1 MQRYVS
7 FDTTIPQQCNPFV
20 GFNIHIQRY
29 LSDPPTTSGLDK
41 PSQMT
46 PNKLIVIILSSFLL
60 TGYGPSAIG
69 VEQPS
74 QWLTSVRLQPLTG
87 GVMYVRAV
95 VNGYPDS
102 LNFILDTGSGGISL
116 DSATCA
122 RWKMP
127 IRPSDKTIRG
137 IAGVR
142 KVSFLYGARLNLP
155 GLSVDSLD
163 FHVNDYEILSSV
175 YGIRVDGIIGYSF
188 FSRYIVRL
196 DYDMMQM
203 DVFTQGE
210 YLYPKGGHT
219 LRPLLTNIPIQTGSV
234 HDAHWLTSRFYF
246 DTGAGLALL
255 LSESFVRDS
264 SVLAIKKKAPLVTQ
278 AEGVGG
284 KMTMRITTIRKFRLG
299 PYSFRKVPTFLFE
312 DPYNITNYPFLGGLI
327 GNDILRRFNTVI
339 NYAKREI
346 HIIPNKHLRDPF
358 DYSYTGLGIY
368 QVDGRVVV
376 EDVLPGS
383 PGEQAGFR
391 TGDMIL
397 AINNDISGNIRIY
410 KELLQQTGTKLRFLV
425 RNEDG
430 IRVLTMRPARIY

>member
-1 MQRYVS
+1 MR
-7 FDTTIPQQCNPFV
+7 FLIN
-20 GFNIHIQRY
+20 
-29 LSDPPTTSGLDK
+29 

-46 PNKLIVIILSSFLL
+46 SHKLINIILSVFLMA
-60 TGYGPSAIG
+60 GPRATAIG
-69 VEQPS
+69 GEKPS

-87 GVMYVRAV
+87 GVMFVRAV

-116 DSATCA
+116 DSAACA
-122 RWKMP
+122 RWDMP

-142 KVSFLYGARLNLP
+142 KVSFLYGARLHLP

-188 FSRYIVRL
+188 FNRYIVRL
-196 DYDMMQM
+196 DYDLMQM

-210 YLYPKGGHT
+210 YLYPRGGHL
-219 LRPLLTNIPIQTGSV
+219 LRPLLTNIPIQTGTV
-234 HDAHWLTSRFYF
+234 QDARRLTNRFYF

-255 LSESFVRDS
+255 LSESYVRDS

-284 KMTMRITTIRKFRLG
+284 KMTMRITTVRKFRLG

>member
-1 MQRYVS
+1 MVLS
-7 FDTTIPQQCNPFV
+7 SIPLGSGARPAGQHPFSKPL
-20 GFNIHIQRY
+20 
-29 LSDPPTTSGLDK
+29 LSMPY
-41 PSQMT
+41 
-46 PNKLIVIILSSFLL
+46 KLIIIILYLL
-60 TGYGPSAIG
+60 FVNGARAAPFTG
-69 VEQPS
+69 EQPS
-74 QWLTSVRLQPLTG
+74 QWITSVRLQPLTG

-116 DSATCA
+116 DSAACA
-122 RWKMP
+122 RWNMP

-142 KVSFLYGARLNLP
+142 KVSFLYDASLHLP

-188 FSRYIVRL
+188 FNRYIVRL
-196 DYDMMQM
+196 DYDIMQM

-210 YLYPKGGHT
+210 YLYPRGGHL
-219 LRPLLTNIPIQTGSV
+219 LRPLLTNIPIQTASV
-234 HDAHWLTSRFYF
+234 QDARWLSGRFYF

-255 LSESFVRDS
+255 LSESYIRDS
-264 SVLAIKKKAPLVTQ
+264 SVLANKKKQPLITQ

-284 KMTMRITTIRKFRLG
+284 KMTMRITTVRKFRLG
-299 PYSFRKVPTFLFE
+299 PYMFRRVPTFLFE

-346 HIIPNKHLRDPF
+346 HIIPNKHLREPF

-368 QVDGRVVV
+368 QIDGRVVV

-383 PGEQAGFR
+383 PGEKAGFR

-397 AINNDISGNIRIY
+397 AINNDISGNIRVY
-410 KELLQQTGTKLRFLV
+410 KEMLQQTGVKLRFLV

>member
-1 MQRYVS
+1 MVLTS
-7 FDTTIPQQCNPFV
+7 ILLDLTTITPV
-20 GFNIHIQRY
+20 IHA
-29 LSDPPTTSGLDK
+29 LHK
-41 PSQMT
+41 PSQMI
-46 PNKLIVIILSSFLL
+46 PHKLIIIILSAFLT
-60 TGYGPSAIG
+60 TGLMAASSDG
-69 VEQPS
+69 ERPS
-74 QWLTSVRLQPLTG
+74 QWLTSIRLQPLTG
-87 GVMYVRAV
+87 GVMFVRAV

-142 KVSFLYGARLNLP
+142 KVSFLYDASLHLP
-155 GLSVDSLD
+155 GLSIDSLD

-196 DYDMMQM
+196 DYDIMQM
-203 DVFTQGE
+203 DVFSQGE
-210 YLYPKGGHT
+210 YLYPKGGHL
-219 LRPLLTNIPIQTGSV
+219 LRPLLTNIPIQTASV
-234 HDAHWLTSRFYF
+234 QDARWLTGRYYF

-255 LSESFVRDS
+255 LSESYVRDS
-264 SVLAIKKKAPLVTQ
+264 SVLAVKKKEPLVTQ

-284 KMTMRITTIRKFRLG
+284 KMTMRITTVRKFRLG
-299 PYSFRKVPTFLFE
+299 PYRFRRVPAFLFE

-383 PGEQAGFR
+383 PGEKAGFK
-391 TGDMIL
+391 TGDVIL
-397 AINNDISGNIRIY
+397 AINNDISNNIRIY
-410 KELLQQTGTKLRFLV
+410 KEMMQQTGAKLRFLV

-430 IRVLTMRPARIY
+430 IRVLIMRPARIY

>member
-1 MQRYVS
+1 M
-7 FDTTIPQQCNPFV
+7 F
-20 GFNIHIQRY
+20 
-29 LSDPPTTSGLDK
+29 
-41 PSQMT
+41 
-46 PNKLIVIILSSFLL
+46 
-60 TGYGPSAIG
+60 
-69 VEQPS
+69 
-74 QWLTSVRLQPLTG
+74 
-87 GVMYVRAV
+87 VRAV

-116 DSATCA
+116 DSAACA

-127 IRPSDKTIRG
+127 IRPSEKTIRG
-137 IAGVR
+137 IAGIR
-142 KVSFLYGARLNLP
+142 KVSFLYGASLHLP

-163 FHVNDYEILSSV
+163 FHVNDYDILSSV

-188 FSRYIVRL
+188 FNRYIVRL
-196 DYDMMQM
+196 DYDIMHM

-210 YLYPKGGHT
+210 YLYPRGGHL
-219 LRPLLTNIPIQTGSV
+219 LRPLLTNIPIQSALV
-234 HDAHWLTSRFYF
+234 QDARWLSGRFYF

-255 LSESFVRDS
+255 LSESYVRDS
-264 SVLAIKKKAPLVTQ
+264 SVLAVKKKEPLVTQ

-284 KMTMRITTIRKFRLG
+284 KMTMRITTVRKFRLG
-299 PYSFRKVPTFLFE
+299 PYSFRKVPAFLFE

-346 HIIPNKHLRDPF
+346 HIIPNKHLREPF

-383 PGEQAGFR
+383 PGELSGFR
-391 TGDMIL
+391 SGDVIL
-397 AINNDISGNIRIY
+397 AINNDLSNNIRIY
-410 KELLQQTGTKLRFLV
+410 KEMMQQTGAKLRFLV
-425 RNEDG
+425 RNEEG

>member
-1 MQRYVS
+1 MR
-7 FDTTIPQQCNPFV
+7 FLIN
-20 GFNIHIQRY
+20 
-29 LSDPPTTSGLDK
+29 

-46 PNKLIVIILSSFLL
+46 SHKLINIILSVFLMAGL
-60 TGYGPSAIG
+60 RATAIG
-69 VEQPS
+69 GEKPS

-87 GVMYVRAV
+87 GVMFVRAV

-116 DSATCA
+116 DSAACA
-122 RWKMP
+122 RWDMP

-142 KVSFLYGARLNLP
+142 KVSFLYGARLHLP

-188 FSRYIVRL
+188 FNRYIVRL
-196 DYDMMQM
+196 DYDLMQM

-210 YLYPKGGHT
+210 YLYPRGGHL
-219 LRPLLTNIPIQTGSV
+219 LRPLLTNIPIQTGTV
-234 HDAHWLTSRFYF
+234 QDARRLTNRFYF

-255 LSESFVRDS
+255 LSESYVRDS

-284 KMTMRITTIRKFRLG
+284 KMTMRITTVRKFRLG

>member
-1 MQRYVS
+1 MVLSSISLGSGARPADRT
-7 FDTTIPQQCNPFV
+7 FFPKR
-20 GFNIHIQRY
+20 IQN
-29 LSDPPTTSGLDK
+29 
-41 PSQMT
+41 M
-46 PNKLIVIILSSFLL
+46 PNKLIIIILYVLFV
-60 TGYGPSAIG
+60 TGARAAPITEELPA
-69 VEQPS
+69 
-74 QWLTSVRLQPLTG
+74 QWITSVRLQPLTG
-87 GVMYVRAV
+87 GVMFVRAV

-116 DSATCA
+116 DSAACA
-122 RWKMP
+122 RWNMP

-142 KVSFLYGARLNLP
+142 KVSFLYDASLHLP
-155 GLSVDSLD
+155 GLTIDSLD

-196 DYDMMQM
+196 DYDIMQM
-203 DVFTQGE
+203 EVFTQGE
-210 YLYPKGGHT
+210 YLYPRGGHL
-219 LRPLLTNIPIQTGSV
+219 LRPLLTNIPIQSAALQ
-234 HDAHWLTSRFYF
+234 DARWLSSRFYF

-255 LSESFVRDS
+255 LSESYVRDS
-264 SVLAIKKKAPLVTQ
+264 SVLATKKKQPLVTQ

-284 KMTMRITTIRKFRLG
+284 KMTMRITTVRKFRLG
-299 PYSFRKVPTFLFE
+299 PYMFRRVPAFLFE

-346 HIIPNKHLRDPF
+346 HIIPNKHLREPF

-368 QVDGRVVV
+368 QIDGRVIV

-383 PGEQAGFR
+383 PGELAGFR

-397 AINNDISGNIRIY
+397 AINNDISGNIRVY
-410 KELLQQTGTKLRFLV
+410 KEMLQQTGAKLRFLV

-430 IRVLTMRPARIY
+430 IRVLVMRPGRIY

>member
-1 MQRYVS
+1 MAS
-7 FDTTIPQQCNPFV
+7 TA
-20 GFNIHIQRY
+20 GE
-29 LSDPPTTSGLDK
+29 K
-41 PSQMT
+41 
-46 PNKLIVIILSSFLL
+46 
-60 TGYGPSAIG
+60 
-69 VEQPS
+69 PS
-74 QWLTSVRLQPLTG
+74 QWLTSIRLQPLTG
-87 GVMYVRAV
+87 GVMFVRAV

-116 DSATCA
+116 DPATCA

-142 KVSFLYGARLNLP
+142 KVSFLYDARLHLP
-155 GLSVDSLD
+155 GLSIDSLD

-196 DYDMMQM
+196 DYDIMQM

-210 YLYPKGGHT
+210 YLYPKGGHL
-219 LRPLLTNIPIQTGSV
+219 LRPLLTNIPIQTAFV
-234 HDAHWLTSRFYF
+234 QDDRWLTARYYF

-255 LSESFVRDS
+255 LSESYVRDS
-264 SVLAIKKKAPLVTQ
+264 AVLALKKKEPLVTQ

-284 KMTMRITTIRKFRLG
+284 KMAMRITTVRKFRLG
-299 PYSFRKVPTFLFE
+299 PYRFRRVPAFLFE

-383 PGEQAGFR
+383 PGEMAGFK
-391 TGDMIL
+391 TGDVIL
-397 AINNDISGNIRIY
+397 AINNDISNNIRIY
-410 KELLQQTGTKLRFLV
+410 KEMMQQTGSKLRFLV

-430 IRVLTMRPARIY
+430 LRVLTMRPARIY